1 METGS
6 VSKKVQQ
13 LPLSPRL
20 SKNKHMRDMLLTM
33 QKDSA
38 YYETSDSLVLRIN
51 LTADTKLN
59 FNAVKGASALTENM
73 MMRQFAVAGPQDDP
87 VSEHK
92 YPSVFLLTPALLE
105 TASEATLNGKEI
117 TASGIIGHIKDGD
130 KSKHVEVKMVNENGD
145 MLGTPVII
153 QGKDL
158 TNRTKPLMSGRR
170 VLYAGKQY
178 EFRAKLPLSRF
189 NTWIRVEVVTEAGE
203 KASIVRRMF
212 FDQSVP
218 ELNTAVAKRDL
229 TSDTALIHIVA
240 KDDSLKLKLYQDD
253 SLLESVDKTGLYSFR
268 NGVEITKDMTV
279 PLEFGDNI
287 IKLSAVDLSNYR
299 RNETLHIYRNR
310 FDVKASQMTADKG
323 AKVTVDMLMKHL
335 VVPEMAGAYTLTI
348 DEAPN
353 TNESGMLTNAKVSI
367 HYVNG
372 GVDKVDV
379 PIKVV
384 DLEAIRKAEEAHKAE
399 EGHKT
404 QEAPIVEEGYKVN
417 NVHQTDTTVK
427 ASDLPKTKTVS
438 AVHMART
445 DNKQITSHQTHV
457 EKQIKNTLPSTGDS
471 KRGYYITGM
480 AIVMLSVLF
489 SLAKKFKSKY

>member
-1 METGS
+1 
-6 VSKKVQQ
+6 
-13 LPLSPRL
+13 
-20 SKNKHMRDMLLTM
+20 
-33 QKDSA
+33 
-38 YYETSDSLVLRIN
+38 
-51 LTADTKLN
+51 
-59 FNAVKGASALTENM
+59 
-73 MMRQFAVAGPQDDP
+73 
-87 VSEHK
+87 
-92 YPSVFLLTPALLE
+92 
-105 TASEATLNGKEI
+105 
-117 TASGIIGHIKDGD
+117 
-130 KSKHVEVKMVNENGD
+130 MVNENGD

-384 DLEAIRKAEEAHKAE
+384 DLEAIRKAEEARKAE

>member
-1 METGS
+1 
-6 VSKKVQQ
+6 
-13 LPLSPRL
+13 
-20 SKNKHMRDMLLTM
+20 
-33 QKDSA
+33 
-38 YYETSDSLVLRIN
+38 
-51 LTADTKLN
+51 
-59 FNAVKGASALTENM
+59 
-73 MMRQFAVAGPQDDP
+73 
-87 VSEHK
+87 
-92 YPSVFLLTPALLE
+92 
-105 TASEATLNGKEI
+105 
-117 TASGIIGHIKDGD
+117 
-130 KSKHVEVKMVNENGD
+130 
-145 MLGTPVII
+145 
-153 QGKDL
+153 
-158 TNRTKPLMSGRR
+158 KPLMSGRR

-384 DLEAIRKAEEAHKAE
+384 DLEAIRKAEEAHKADEARKAE
-399 EGHKT
+399 E
-404 QEAPIVEEGYKVN
+404 
-417 NVHQTDTTVK
+417 
-427 ASDLPKTKTVS
+427 
-438 AVHMART
+438 AR
-445 DNKQITSHQTHV
+445 
-457 EKQIKNTLPSTGDS
+457 
-471 KRGYYITGM
+471 
-480 AIVMLSVLF
+480 
-489 SLAKKFKSKY
+489 